1 LQDQGEEIAAYEE
14 DAIGSGLE
22 TGVLLA
28 VDDDDACEAKV
39 DGCREEGRGD
49 GEADE
54 FPSEELEEL
63 PHALFTKCE
72 ETYISKAPKLKGLL
86 RSSSLPAYPI
96 TSSALQPKVPTSTPH
111 VR

>member
-1 LQDQGEEIAAYEE
+1 MCRRSKRTAYRLQDQGEEIAAYEE
-14 DAIGSGLE
+14 DAIVSGLE

-63 PHALFTKCE
+63 PQRFIHRMRRDLHIK
-72 ETYISKAPKLKGLL
+72 
-86 RSSSLPAYPI
+86 
-96 TSSALQPKVPTSTPH
+96 SAKTERIVT
-111 VR
+111 